1 MLCADLAEPLSLS
14 GWCPGSQALLG
25 ALAPGVFQEGGLC
38 QPPRGVGLQVGA
50 LHLPPQKW
58 FLESEG
64 AQPPGPPPVTQPA
77 LGRSSQLRAREVLPP
92 SPCSL
97 QELLTLM

>member
-1 MLCADLAEPLSLS
+1 MPAA
-14 GWCPGSQALLG
+14 
-25 ALAPGVFQEGGLC
+25 
-38 QPPRGVGLQVGA
+38 RGVRLQVGV

-77 LGRSSQLRAREVLPP
+77 PGRSSHLRPREAFPAA
-92 SPCSL
+92 PCSL
-97 QELLTLM
+97 QELLVPM